1 MFLNLQ
7 PAAIT
12 TQTVYTAYLVFVMS
26 WQTFVKDVSVKITR
40 QKYTECIIT
49 KQWDPGTNLPFALIK
64 QVQLSGVYLN
74 PGQKGQHSP
83 VHYSWWTEREREHWA
98 MSQGA
103 SPLLHFWP
111 TSTLQYVFL
120 CKPTR
125 SNHSFNSSRIT
136 AACGNAGRTLADP
149 TLPPPGL

>member
-1 MFLNLQ
+1 MFPNPQ
-7 PAAIT
+7 PEAIT
-12 TQTVYTAYLVFVMS
+12 TQTLYTAYIVFVMT
-26 WQTFVKDVSVKITR
+26 WQTFVKYFSVKTT
-40 QKYTECIIT
+40 YTECIIT
-49 KQWDPGTNLPFALIK
+49 KQWDPVTNLPFTLIK

-83 VHYSWWTEREREHWA
+83 VHYSWWTEREKEHWA
-98 MSQGA
+98 LSQGA

-111 TSTLQYVFL
+111 TSTPQYVFF
-120 CKPTR
+120 CKPTG